1 MKPVRTIFSIIMLS
15 LISMVTFADTTNVVT
30 DVVNNVTDVVNT
42 VDTASLYK
50 QVYGDFKTALVGIAD
65 ALKVGVEHVYI
76 VLVKQ
81 QLVKSIVGVLSIITF
96 IVLIGFS
103 IKPFTKWGDNHNKSS
118 DGASWAVLI
127 MGYIVIGIIFLICID
142 LTEIV
147 TGFVNPEYGAMKE
160 IMEWVSKP

>member
-15 LISMVTFADTTNVVT
+15 LISMTTFADTTNVVT

-103 IKPFTKWGDNHNKSS
+103 IKPFTKWADNHNKGS
-118 DGASWAVLI
+118 DGASWAGLVL
-127 MGYIVIGIIFLICID
+127 GYIAIGIIVLICID